1 MRPRSIGENDVPE
14 LTIIVEFEM
23 LDGSE
28 EDFTA
33 IIRDHARR
41 TLQEEPGCLRFEVIK
56 PIERDGT
63 PIPNRVMVTELY
75 ADEAALAA
83 HERNPRLSAV
93 RAATG
98 PLLKSRRLILAKALD
113 EPEHETGLMPEELN
127 ASNDD

>member
-1 MRPRSIGENDVPE
+1 MPE
-14 LTIIVEFEM
+14 LTIIVEFET

-28 EDFTA
+28 DDFTA

-63 PIPNRVMVTELY
+63 PIPNRVMVNELY
-75 ADEAALAA
+75 ADEAALVA
-83 HERNPRLSAV
+83 HERNPRMSRV
-93 RAATG
+93 RASTG
-98 PLLKSRRLILAKALD
+98 PLLKSRRLILSKALGG
-113 EPEHETGLMPEELN
+113 PEAETGLMPDELN

>member
-1 MRPRSIGENDVPE
+1 MPE
-14 LTIIVEFEM
+14 LTIIVEFET
-23 LDGSE
+23 LDGLE
-28 EDFTA
+28 DDFTA

-41 TLQEEPGCLRFEVIK
+41 TLQEEPGCLRFDVIK

-63 PIPNRVMVTELY
+63 PIPNRVMVNELY

-93 RAATG
+93 RASMG
-98 PLLKSRRLILAKALD
+98 PLLKSRRLILARSLD
-113 EPEHETGLMPEELN
+113 EPERETGLMPAELN